1 MWMLNRQ
8 GQVQGGPREGGGAA
22 EADQQA
28 GGDQG
33 LPRGWCGVWKAEVRL
48 LHPVAGEASDLV
60 LLFSQDKTR
69 QDKTGSTCLQLYRSG
84 ASDYGDNEKTITL
97 TIFLL

>member
-1 MWMLNRQ
+1 MLNRQ

-33 LPRGWCGVWKAEVRL
+33 LPRG
-48 LHPVAGEASDLV
+48 
-60 LLFSQDKTR
+60 
-69 QDKTGSTCLQLYRSG
+69 
-84 ASDYGDNEKTITL
+84 
-97 TIFLL
+97 